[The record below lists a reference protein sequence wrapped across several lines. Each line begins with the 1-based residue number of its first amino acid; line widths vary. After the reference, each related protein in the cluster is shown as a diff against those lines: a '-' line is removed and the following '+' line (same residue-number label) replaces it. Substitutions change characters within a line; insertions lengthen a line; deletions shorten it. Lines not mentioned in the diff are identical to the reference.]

1 MDASVIE
8 RRISCPFC
16 AERMSILIDASA
28 GGQSYVED
36 CQVCCQP
43 MQISFEVD
51 DNELQNLQV
60 DCAS

>member
-16 AERMSILIDASA
+16 AERMSILIDVSA

-36 CQVCCQP
+36 CQICCQP
-43 MQISFEVD
+43 MQIAFDAD
-51 DNELQNLQV
+51 DSGLLNLRV